1 MKEIIKDWII
11 QTVNSNSIPD
21 EIIAFNFGMY
31 ETEDGYCIYLIGS
44 KHYDKDDD
52 DWACDEDFVPTNNF
66 LIIPFNDKKYDWDVF
81 LNKIVDIISSLIT
94 TCPELSPLSSRYVT
108 VGFDD
113 GNLIRIKGSRCDIE
127 FL

>member
-1 MKEIIKDWII
+1 MKAIIKDWVI
-11 QTVNSNSIPD
+11 QTVKSNSIPD

-66 LIIPFNDKKYDWDVF
+66 LIIPFNDKKDDWDVF

-127 FL
+127 F